1 MLPQYSWRQ
10 KSCLRRCDCGITS
23 LSGETWEDQG
33 EQIDDTLIADRRED
47 WGDNL
52 PDDVVFITC
61 GVDAEDDR
69 SELEIVGW
77 GRHEE

>member
-1 MLPQYSWRQ
+1 MLPQNSWRQ
-10 KSCLRRCDCGITS
+10 KSCLRRYECRLTS

-33 EQIDDTLIADRRED
+33 EQIDDTSIADRRED